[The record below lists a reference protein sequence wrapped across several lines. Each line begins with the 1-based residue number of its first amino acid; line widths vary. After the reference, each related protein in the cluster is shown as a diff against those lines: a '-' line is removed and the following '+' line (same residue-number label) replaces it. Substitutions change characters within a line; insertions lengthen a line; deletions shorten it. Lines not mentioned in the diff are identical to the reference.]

1 MKESKQSVSRI
12 ANIYGNHG
20 LLIDSNNQTHKF
32 MLKNS
37 KTKLYVGDCIET
49 NEIIDE
55 VTLIDKPKERINV
68 VERFDKLGK
77 KQIVAANVTQLLIV
91 IAPEP
96 QPNFLLLDKL
106 LLVSEL
112 MKNQAAIIYN
122 KNDLGRLTDNRILK
136 YKKLGYKLINM
147 SAKSNNNFEQFYKQ
161 LMNQTSFLVGQSGVG
176 KSTITNMLLN
186 NQELKTKTLS
196 SKTKKG
202 RHTTSTTSLYQI
214 NSKSFLI
221 DTPGVENLHP
231 AIENAQDIQ
240 LGFKEMK
247 LHIGKCKYRDCIHI
261 SEPLCS
267 VKDHLSKN
275 EIEPSRYENYKKLV
289 VDYKKTSNP

>member
-1 MKESKQSVSRI
+1 MKESNQSVSRI

-20 LLIDSNNQTHKF
+20 LLIDSDNQTHKF

-49 NEIIDE
+49 NEILDE
-55 VTLIDKPKERINV
+55 LTLIDKPKKRINV

-96 QPNFLLLDKL
+96 EPNFLLLDKL

-112 MKNQAAIIYN
+112 MKNQASIIYN
-122 KNDLGRLTDNRILK
+122 KNDLSHLEDNRILK
-136 YKKLGYKLINM
+136 YQKLGYKLINM
-147 SAKSNNNFEQFYKQ
+147 SAKTNNNFDALNDQ
-161 LMNQTSFLVGQSGVG
+161 LMSQTSFLVGQSGVG

-186 NQELKTKTLS
+186 NQKLKTKALS
-196 SKTKKG
+196 SKTNKG

-214 NSKSFLI
+214 NSKSYLI

-231 AIENAQDIQ
+231 AIENSQDIQ
-240 LGFKEMK
+240 LGFKEIKMH
-247 LHIGKCKYRDCIHI
+247 LGNCKYRDCIHI
-261 SEPLCS
+261 SEPFCS
-267 VKDHLSKN
+267 VKDHVSKN
-275 EIEPSRYENYKKLV
+275 EIETSRYESYKKLV

>member
-1 MKESKQSVSRI
+1 MKESNQSVSRI

-20 LLIDSNNQTHKF
+20 LLIDSDNQTHKF

-49 NEIIDE
+49 NEILDE
-55 VTLIDKPKERINV
+55 VTLIDKPKKRINV

-96 QPNFLLLDKL
+96 EPNFLLLDKL

-112 MKNQAAIIYN
+112 MKNQASIIYN
-122 KNDLGRLTDNRILK
+122 KNDLSHLEDNRILK
-136 YKKLGYKLINM
+136 YQKLGYKLINM
-147 SAKSNNNFEQFYKQ
+147 SAKTNNNFDALNDQ
-161 LMNQTSFLVGQSGVG
+161 LMSQTSFLVGQSGVG

-186 NQELKTKTLS
+186 NKKLKTKALS
-196 SKTKKG
+196 SKTNKG

-214 NSKSFLI
+214 NSKSYLI

-231 AIENAQDIQ
+231 AIENSQDIQ
-240 LGFKEMK
+240 LGFKEIKMH
-247 LHIGKCKYRDCIHI
+247 LGNCKYRDCIHI
-261 SEPLCS
+261 SEPFCS
-267 VKDHLSKN
+267 VKDHVSKN
-275 EIEPSRYENYKKLV
+275 EIETSRYENYKKLV

>member
-1 MKESKQSVSRI
+1 MKESNQSVSRI

-20 LLIDSNNQTHKF
+20 LLIDSDNQTHKF

-49 NEIIDE
+49 NEILDE
-55 VTLIDKPKERINV
+55 VTLIDKPKKRINV

-96 QPNFLLLDKL
+96 EPNFLLLDKL

-112 MKNQAAIIYN
+112 MKNKASIIYN
-122 KNDLGRLTDNRILK
+122 KNDLSHLEDNRILK
-136 YKKLGYKLINM
+136 YQKLGYKLINM
-147 SAKSNNNFEQFYKQ
+147 SAKTNNNFDALNDQ
-161 LMNQTSFLVGQSGVG
+161 LMSQTSFLVGQSGVG

-186 NQELKTKTLS
+186 NQKLKTKALS
-196 SKTKKG
+196 SKTNKG

-214 NSKSFLI
+214 NSKSYLI

-231 AIENAQDIQ
+231 AIENSQDIQ
-240 LGFKEMK
+240 LGFKEIKMH
-247 LHIGKCKYRDCIHI
+247 LGNCKYRDCIHI
-261 SEPLCS
+261 SEPFCS
-267 VKDHLSKN
+267 VKDHVSKN
-275 EIEPSRYENYKKLV
+275 EIETSRYENYKKLV

>member
-1 MKESKQSVSRI
+1 MKESNQSVSRI

-20 LLIDSNNQTHKF
+20 LLIDSDNQTHKF

-49 NEIIDE
+49 NEILDE
-55 VTLIDKPKERINV
+55 LTLIDKPKKRINV

-96 QPNFLLLDKL
+96 EPNFLLLDKL

-112 MKNQAAIIYN
+112 MKNQASIIYN
-122 KNDLGRLTDNRILK
+122 KNDLSHLEDNRILK
-136 YKKLGYKLINM
+136 YQKLGYKLINM
-147 SAKSNNNFEQFYKQ
+147 SAKTNNNFDALNDQ
-161 LMNQTSFLVGQSGVG
+161 LMSQTSFLVGQSGVG

-186 NQELKTKTLS
+186 NQKLKTKALS
-196 SKTKKG
+196 SKTNKG

-214 NSKSFLI
+214 NSKSYLI

-231 AIENAQDIQ
+231 AIENSQDIQ
-240 LGFKEMK
+240 LGFKEIKMH
-247 LHIGKCKYRDCIHI
+247 LGNCKYRDCIHI
-261 SEPLCS
+261 SEPFCS
-267 VKDHLSKN
+267 VKDHVSKN
-275 EIEPSRYENYKKLV
+275 EIETSRYENYKKLV

>member
-1 MKESKQSVSRI
+1 MKESNQSVSRI

-20 LLIDSNNQTHKF
+20 LLIDSDNQTHKF

-49 NEIIDE
+49 NEILDE
-55 VTLIDKPKERINV
+55 LTLIDKPKKRINV

-96 QPNFLLLDKL
+96 EPNFLLLDKL

-112 MKNQAAIIYN
+112 MKNQASIIYN
-122 KNDLGRLTDNRILK
+122 KNDLSHLEDNRILK
-136 YKKLGYKLINM
+136 YQKLGYKLINM
-147 SAKSNNNFEQFYKQ
+147 SAKTNNNFDALNDQ
-161 LMNQTSFLVGQSGVG
+161 LMSQTSFLVGQSGVG

-186 NQELKTKTLS
+186 NQKLKTKALS
-196 SKTKKG
+196 SKTNKG

-214 NSKSFLI
+214 NSNSYLI

-231 AIENAQDIQ
+231 AIENSQDIQ
-240 LGFKEMK
+240 LGFKEIK
-247 LHIGKCKYRDCIHI
+247 IHLGHCKYRDCIHI
-261 SEPLCS
+261 AEPFCS
-267 VKDHLSKN
+267 VKDHVNKN
-275 EIEPSRYENYKKLV
+275 EIETSRYENYKKLV

>member
-1 MKESKQSVSRI
+1 MKESNQSVSRI

-20 LLIDSNNQTHKF
+20 LLIDSDNQTHKF

-49 NEIIDE
+49 NEILDE
-55 VTLIDKPKERINV
+55 VTLIDKPKKRINV

-96 QPNFLLLDKL
+96 EPNFLLLDKL

-112 MKNQAAIIYN
+112 MKNQASIIYN
-122 KNDLGRLTDNRILK
+122 KNDLSHLEDNRILK
-136 YKKLGYKLINM
+136 YQKLGYKLINM
-147 SAKSNNNFEQFYKQ
+147 SAKTNNNFDALNDQ
-161 LMNQTSFLVGQSGVG
+161 LMSQTSFLVGQSGVG

-186 NQELKTKTLS
+186 NEKLKTKALS
-196 SKTKKG
+196 SKTNKG

-214 NSKSFLI
+214 NSKSYLI

-231 AIENAQDIQ
+231 AIENSQDIQ
-240 LGFKEMK
+240 LGFKEIKMH
-247 LHIGKCKYRDCIHI
+247 LGNCKYRDCIHI
-261 SEPLCS
+261 SEPFCS
-267 VKDHLSKN
+267 VKDHVSKN
-275 EIEPSRYENYKKLV
+275 EIETSRYEKYKKLV

>member
-1 MKESKQSVSRI
+1 MKESNQSVSRI

-20 LLIDSNNQTHKF
+20 LLIDSDNQTHKF

-49 NEIIDE
+49 NEILDE
-55 VTLIDKPKERINV
+55 VTLIDKPKKRINV

-96 QPNFLLLDKL
+96 EPNFLLLDKL

-112 MKNQAAIIYN
+112 MKNQASIIYN
-122 KNDLGRLTDNRILK
+122 KNDLSHLEDNRILK
-136 YKKLGYKLINM
+136 YQKLGYKLINM
-147 SAKSNNNFEQFYKQ
+147 SAKTNNNFDALNDQ
-161 LMNQTSFLVGQSGVG
+161 LMSQTSFLVGQSGVG

-186 NQELKTKTLS
+186 NQKLKTKALS
-196 SKTKKG
+196 SKTNKG

-214 NSKSFLI
+214 NSKSYLI

-231 AIENAQDIQ
+231 AIENSQDIQ
-240 LGFKEMK
+240 LGFKEIKMH
-247 LHIGKCKYRDCIHI
+247 LGNCKYRDCIHI
-261 SEPLCS
+261 SEPFCS
-267 VKDHLSKN
+267 IKDHVSKN
-275 EIEPSRYENYKKLV
+275 EIETSRYENYKKLV

>member
-1 MKESKQSVSRI
+1 MKESNQSVSRI

-20 LLIDSNNQTHKF
+20 LLIDSDNQTHKF

-49 NEIIDE
+49 NEILDE
-55 VTLIDKPKERINV
+55 VTLIDKPKKRINV

-96 QPNFLLLDKL
+96 EPNFLLLDKL

-112 MKNQAAIIYN
+112 MKNQASIIYN
-122 KNDLGRLTDNRILK
+122 KIDLSHLEDNRILK
-136 YKKLGYKLINM
+136 YQKLGYKLINM
-147 SAKSNNNFEQFYKQ
+147 SAKTNNNFDALNDQ
-161 LMNQTSFLVGQSGVG
+161 LMSQTSFLVGQSGVG

-186 NQELKTKTLS
+186 NKKLKTKALS
-196 SKTKKG
+196 SKTNKG

-214 NSKSFLI
+214 NSKSYLI

-231 AIENAQDIQ
+231 AIENSQDIQ
-240 LGFKEMK
+240 LGFKEIRMH
-247 LHIGKCKYRDCIHI
+247 LGNCKYRDCIHI
-261 SEPLCS
+261 SEPFCS
-267 VKDHLSKN
+267 VKDHVSKN
-275 EIEPSRYENYKKLV
+275 EIETSRYENYKKLV

>member
-267 VKDHLSKN
+267 VKEHLRKN
-275 EIEPSRYENYKKLV
+275 EIESSRYENYKKLV

>member
-1 MKESKQSVSRI
+1 MKESNQSVSRI

-20 LLIDSNNQTHKF
+20 LLIDSDNQTHKF

-49 NEIIDE
+49 NEILDE
-55 VTLIDKPKERINV
+55 VTLIDKPKKRINV

-96 QPNFLLLDKL
+96 EPNFLLLDKL

-112 MKNQAAIIYN
+112 MKNQASIIYN
-122 KNDLGRLTDNRILK
+122 KIDLSHLEDNRILK
-136 YKKLGYKLINM
+136 YQKLGYKLINM
-147 SAKSNNNFEQFYKQ
+147 SAKTNNNFDALNDQ
-161 LMNQTSFLVGQSGVG
+161 LMSQTSFLVGQSGVG

-186 NQELKTKTLS
+186 NQELKTKALT
-196 SKTKKG
+196 SKTNKG

-214 NSKSFLI
+214 NSKSYLI

-231 AIENAQDIQ
+231 AIENSQDIQ
-240 LGFKEMK
+240 LGFKEIKMH
-247 LHIGKCKYRDCIHI
+247 LGNCKYRDCIHI
-261 SEPLCS
+261 SEPFCS
-267 VKDHLSKN
+267 VKDHVSKN
-275 EIEPSRYENYKKLV
+275 EIETSRYENYKKLV

>member
-1 MKESKQSVSRI
+1 MKESNQSVSRI

-20 LLIDSNNQTHKF
+20 LLIDSDNQTHKF

-49 NEIIDE
+49 NEILDE
-55 VTLIDKPKERINV
+55 LTLIDKPKKRINV

-96 QPNFLLLDKL
+96 EPNFLLLDKL

-112 MKNQAAIIYN
+112 MKNKASIIYN
-122 KNDLGRLTDNRILK
+122 KNDLSHLEDNRILK
-136 YKKLGYKLINM
+136 YQKLGYKLINM
-147 SAKSNNNFEQFYKQ
+147 SAKTNNNFDALNDQ
-161 LMNQTSFLVGQSGVG
+161 LMSQTSFLVGQSGVG

-186 NQELKTKTLS
+186 NQKLKTKALS
-196 SKTKKG
+196 SKTNKG

-214 NSKSFLI
+214 NSKSYLI

-231 AIENAQDIQ
+231 AIENSQDIQ
-240 LGFKEMK
+240 LGFKEIKMH
-247 LHIGKCKYRDCIHI
+247 LGNCKYRDCIHI
-261 SEPLCS
+261 SEPFCS
-267 VKDHLSKN
+267 VKDHVSKN
-275 EIEPSRYENYKKLV
+275 EIETSRYENYKKLV

>member
-1 MKESKQSVSRI
+1 MKESNQSVSRI

-20 LLIDSNNQTHKF
+20 LLIDTDNQTHKF

-37 KTKLYVGDCIET
+37 KTKLYVGDFIET
-49 NEIIDE
+49 NEILDE
-55 VTLIDKPKERINV
+55 VTLIDKPKKRINV

-96 QPNFLLLDKL
+96 EPNFLLLDKL

-112 MKNQAAIIYN
+112 MKNQASIIYN
-122 KNDLGRLTDNRILK
+122 KNDLSHLEDNRILK
-136 YKKLGYKLINM
+136 YQKLGYKLINM
-147 SAKSNNNFEQFYKQ
+147 SAKTNNNFDVLNDQ
-161 LMNQTSFLVGQSGVG
+161 LMSQTSFLVGQSGVG

-186 NQELKTKTLS
+186 NQKLKTKALS
-196 SKTKKG
+196 SKTNKG

-214 NSKSFLI
+214 NSKSYLI

-231 AIENAQDIQ
+231 AIENSQDIQ
-240 LGFKEMK
+240 LGFKEIKMH
-247 LHIGKCKYRDCIHI
+247 LGNCKYRDCIHI
-261 SEPLCS
+261 SEPFCS
-267 VKDHLSKN
+267 IKDHVSKN
-275 EIEPSRYENYKKLV
+275 EIETSRYENYKKLV

>member
-20 LLIDSNNQTHKF
+20 LLIDSDNQTHKF

-37 KTKLYVGDCIET
+37 KTKLYVGDCIES
-49 NEIIDE
+49 NEITDE

-96 QPNFLLLDKL
+96 EPNFLLLDKL

-112 MKNQAAIIYN
+112 MMNQASIIYN
-122 KNDLGRLTDNRILK
+122 KNDLGRLEDNRILK
-136 YKKLGYKLINM
+136 YQNLGYKLINM
-147 SAKSNNNFEQFYKQ
+147 SAKSNNNFEKFYDQ
-161 LMNQTSFLVGQSGVG
+161 LMSQTSFLVGQSGVG

-196 SKTKKG
+196 SKTNKG

-214 NSKSFLI
+214 NSNSYLI

-231 AIENAQDIQ
+231 AIENSQDIQ
-240 LGFKEMK
+240 LGFKEIKMH
-247 LHIGKCKYRDCIHI
+247 LGHCKYRDCIHI
-261 SEPLCS
+261 SEPFCS
-267 VKDHLSKN
+267 VKDHVNKN
-275 EIEPSRYENYKKLV
+275 EIETSRYENYKKLV
-289 VDYKKTSNP
+289 EDYKKTSNP

>member
-1 MKESKQSVSRI
+1 MKESNQSVSRI

-20 LLIDSNNQTHKF
+20 LLIDSDNQTHKF

-49 NEIIDE
+49 NEILDE
-55 VTLIDKPKERINV
+55 LTLIDKPKKRINV

-96 QPNFLLLDKL
+96 EPNFLLLDKL

-112 MKNQAAIIYN
+112 MKNQASIIYN
-122 KNDLGRLTDNRILK
+122 KIDLSHLEDNRILK
-136 YKKLGYKLINM
+136 YQKLGYKLINM
-147 SAKSNNNFEQFYKQ
+147 SAKTNNNFDALNDQ
-161 LMNQTSFLVGQSGVG
+161 LMSQTSFLVGQSGVG

-186 NQELKTKTLS
+186 NQKLKTKALS
-196 SKTKKG
+196 SKTNKG

-214 NSKSFLI
+214 NSKSYLI

-231 AIENAQDIQ
+231 AIENSQDIQ
-240 LGFKEMK
+240 LGFKEIKMH
-247 LHIGKCKYRDCIHI
+247 LGNCKYRDCIHI
-261 SEPLCS
+261 SEPFCS
-267 VKDHLSKN
+267 VKDHVSKN
-275 EIEPSRYENYKKLV
+275 EIETSRYENYKKLV

>member
-1 MKESKQSVSRI
+1 MKESNQSVSRI

-20 LLIDSNNQTHKF
+20 LLIDSDNQTHKF

-49 NEIIDE
+49 NEILDE
-55 VTLIDKPKERINV
+55 VTLIDKPKKRINV

-96 QPNFLLLDKL
+96 EPNFLLLDKL

-112 MKNQAAIIYN
+112 MKNQASIIYN
-122 KNDLGRLTDNRILK
+122 KNDLSHLEDNRILK
-136 YKKLGYKLINM
+136 YQKLGYKLINM
-147 SAKSNNNFEQFYKQ
+147 SAKTNNNFDALNDQ
-161 LMNQTSFLVGQSGVG
+161 LMSQTSFLVGQSGVG

-186 NQELKTKTLS
+186 NQKLKTKALS
-196 SKTKKG
+196 SKTNKG

-214 NSKSFLI
+214 NSKSYLI

-231 AIENAQDIQ
+231 AIENSQDIQ
-240 LGFKEMK
+240 LGFKEIKMH
-247 LHIGKCKYRDCIHI
+247 LGNCKYRDCIHI
-261 SEPLCS
+261 SEPFCS
-267 VKDHLSKN
+267 VKDHVSKN
-275 EIEPSRYENYKKLV
+275 EIETSRYENYKKLV

>member
-1 MKESKQSVSRI
+1 MKESNQSVSRI

-20 LLIDSNNQTHKF
+20 LLIDSDNQTHKF

-49 NEIIDE
+49 NEILDE
-55 VTLIDKPKERINV
+55 VTLIDKPKKRINV

-96 QPNFLLLDKL
+96 EPNFLLLDKL

-112 MKNQAAIIYN
+112 MKNQASIIYN
-122 KNDLGRLTDNRILK
+122 KIDLSHLEDNRILK
-136 YKKLGYKLINM
+136 YQKLGYKLINM
-147 SAKSNNNFEQFYKQ
+147 SAKTNNNFDALNDQ
-161 LMNQTSFLVGQSGVG
+161 LMSQTSFLVGQSGVG

-186 NQELKTKTLS
+186 NQKLKTKALS
-196 SKTKKG
+196 SKTNKG

-214 NSKSFLI
+214 NSKSYLI

-231 AIENAQDIQ
+231 AIENSQDIQ
-240 LGFKEMK
+240 LGFKEIKMH
-247 LHIGKCKYRDCIHI
+247 LGNCKYRDCIHI
-261 SEPLCS
+261 SEPFCS
-267 VKDHLSKN
+267 VKDHVSKN
-275 EIEPSRYENYKKLV
+275 EIETSRYENYKKLV

>member
-37 KTKLYVGDCIET
+37 KTKLYVGDCIES
-49 NEIIDE
+49 NIIIDD

-112 MKNQAAIIYN
+112 MKNQAAIVYN

-275 EIEPSRYENYKKLV
+275 EIESSRYENYKKLV

>member
-1 MKESKQSVSRI
+1 MKESNQSVSRI

-20 LLIDSNNQTHKF
+20 LLIDSDNQTHKF

-49 NEIIDE
+49 NEILDE
-55 VTLIDKPKERINV
+55 VTLIDKPKKRINV

-96 QPNFLLLDKL
+96 EPNFLLLDKL

-112 MKNQAAIIYN
+112 MKNQASIIYN
-122 KNDLGRLTDNRILK
+122 KIDLSHLEDNRILK
-136 YKKLGYKLINM
+136 YQKLGYKLINM
-147 SAKSNNNFEQFYKQ
+147 SAKTNNNFDALNDQ
-161 LMNQTSFLVGQSGVG
+161 LMSQTSFLVGQSGVG

-186 NQELKTKTLS
+186 NKKLKTKALS
-196 SKTKKG
+196 SKTNKG

-214 NSKSFLI
+214 NSKSYLI

-231 AIENAQDIQ
+231 AIENSQDIQ
-240 LGFKEMK
+240 LGFKEIKMH
-247 LHIGKCKYRDCIHI
+247 LGNCKYRDCIHI
-261 SEPLCS
+261 SEPFCS
-267 VKDHLSKN
+267 VKDHVSKN
-275 EIEPSRYENYKKLV
+275 EIETSRYENYKKLV

>member
-1 MKESKQSVSRI
+1 MKEPNQSVLRI

-20 LLIDSNNQTHKF
+20 LLIDSDNHTHKF

-37 KTKLYVGDCIET
+37 KTKLYVGDCIESK
-49 NEIIDE
+49 EIIDE
-55 VTLIDKPKERINV
+55 VTLIDKPKIRINV

-96 QPNFLLLDKL
+96 EPNFLLLDKL

-112 MKNQAAIIYN
+112 MKNQALIIYN
-122 KNDLGRLTDNRILK
+122 KNDLGHLEDNRILK
-136 YKKLGYKLINM
+136 YQKLGYKLINM
-147 SAKSNNNFEQFYKQ
+147 SAKSNNNFEQLYDQ

-186 NQELKTKTLS
+186 NQELKTKALS
-196 SKTKKG
+196 SKTNKG

-214 NSKSFLI
+214 NSKSYLI

-231 AIENAQDIQ
+231 AIENSQDIQ
-240 LGFKEMK
+240 LGFKEIKMH
-247 LHIGKCKYRDCIHI
+247 LGDCKYRDCIHI
-261 SEPLCS
+261 SEPFCS
-267 VKDHLSKN
+267 VKDHVSKN
-275 EIEPSRYENYKKLV
+275 EIETSRYENYKKLV
-289 VDYKKTSNP
+289 EDYKKTSNP

>member
-1 MKESKQSVSRI
+1 MKESKQSISRI

-20 LLIDSNNQTHKF
+20 LLIDSDNQTHKF

-37 KTKLYVGDCIET
+37 KTKLYVGDCIES
-49 NEIIDE
+49 NEITDE

-96 QPNFLLLDKL
+96 EPNFLLLDKL

-112 MKNQAAIIYN
+112 MKNQASIIYN
-122 KNDLGRLTDNRILK
+122 KNDLGRLEDNRILK
-136 YKKLGYKLINM
+136 YQNLGYKLINM
-147 SAKSNNNFEQFYKQ
+147 SAKSNNNFEQFYDQ
-161 LMNQTSFLVGQSGVG
+161 LMSQTSFLVGQSGVG
-176 KSTITNMLLN
+176 KSTITNMLLS

-196 SKTKKG
+196 SKTNKG

-214 NSKSFLI
+214 NLNSYLI

-231 AIENAQDIQ
+231 AIENSQDIQ
-240 LGFKEMK
+240 LGFKEIKMH
-247 LHIGKCKYRDCIHI
+247 LGHCKYRDCIHI
-261 SEPLCS
+261 SEPFCS
-267 VKDHLSKN
+267 VKDHVNKN
-275 EIEPSRYENYKKLV
+275 EIETSRYENYKKLV
-289 VDYKKTSNP
+289 EDYKKTSNP

>member
-1 MKESKQSVSRI
+1 MKEPNQSVLRI

-20 LLIDSNNQTHKF
+20 LLIDSDNQTHKF

-49 NEIIDE
+49 NEILDE
-55 VTLIDKPKERINV
+55 LTLIDKPKKRINV

-96 QPNFLLLDKL
+96 EPNFLLLDKL

-112 MKNQAAIIYN
+112 MKNQASIIYN
-122 KNDLGRLTDNRILK
+122 KNDLSHLEDNRILK
-136 YKKLGYKLINM
+136 YQKLGYKLINM
-147 SAKSNNNFEQFYKQ
+147 SAKTNNNFDALNDQ
-161 LMNQTSFLVGQSGVG
+161 LMSQTSFLVGQSGVG

-186 NQELKTKTLS
+186 NEKLKTKALS
-196 SKTKKG
+196 SKTNKG

-214 NSKSFLI
+214 NSKSYLI

-231 AIENAQDIQ
+231 AIENSQDIQ
-240 LGFKEMK
+240 LGFKEIKMH
-247 LHIGKCKYRDCIHI
+247 LGNCKYRDCIHI
-261 SEPLCS
+261 SEPFCS
-267 VKDHLSKN
+267 VKDHVSKN
-275 EIEPSRYENYKKLV
+275 EIETSRYENYKKLV

>member
-1 MKESKQSVSRI
+1 MKESNQSVSRI

-20 LLIDSNNQTHKF
+20 LLIDSDNQTHKF

-49 NEIIDE
+49 NEILDE
-55 VTLIDKPKERINV
+55 LTLIEKPKKRINV

-96 QPNFLLLDKL
+96 EPNFLLLDKL

-112 MKNQAAIIYN
+112 MKNQASIIYN
-122 KNDLGRLTDNRILK
+122 KNDLSHLEDNRILK
-136 YKKLGYKLINM
+136 YQKLGYKLINM
-147 SAKSNNNFEQFYKQ
+147 SAKTNNNFDALNDQ
-161 LMNQTSFLVGQSGVG
+161 LMSQTSFLVGQSGVG

-186 NQELKTKTLS
+186 NQKLKTKALS
-196 SKTKKG
+196 SKTNKG

-214 NSKSFLI
+214 NSKSYLI

-231 AIENAQDIQ
+231 AIENSQDIQ
-240 LGFKEMK
+240 LGFKEIKMH
-247 LHIGKCKYRDCIHI
+247 LGNCKYRDCIHI
-261 SEPLCS
+261 SEPFCS
-267 VKDHLSKN
+267 VKDHVSKN
-275 EIEPSRYENYKKLV
+275 EIETSRYENYKKLV

>member
-1 MKESKQSVSRI
+1 MKESNQSVSRI

-20 LLIDSNNQTHKF
+20 LLIDSDNQTHKF

-49 NEIIDE
+49 NEILDE
-55 VTLIDKPKERINV
+55 LTLIDKPKKRINV

-96 QPNFLLLDKL
+96 EPNFLLLDKL

-112 MKNQAAIIYN
+112 MKNQASIIYN
-122 KNDLGRLTDNRILK
+122 KNDLSHLEDNRILK
-136 YKKLGYKLINM
+136 YQKLGYKLINM
-147 SAKSNNNFEQFYKQ
+147 SAKSNNNFDALNDQ
-161 LMNQTSFLVGQSGVG
+161 LMSQTSFLVGQSGVG

-186 NQELKTKTLS
+186 NQKLKTKALS
-196 SKTKKG
+196 SKTNKG

-214 NSKSFLI
+214 NSKSYLI

-231 AIENAQDIQ
+231 AIENSQDIQ
-240 LGFKEMK
+240 LGFKEIKMH
-247 LHIGKCKYRDCIHI
+247 LGNCKYRDCIHI
-261 SEPLCS
+261 SEPFCS
-267 VKDHLSKN
+267 VKDHVSKN
-275 EIEPSRYENYKKLV
+275 EIETSRYENYKKLV

>member
-37 KTKLYVGDCIET
+37 KTKLYVGDSIES
-49 NEIIDE
+49 NIIIDD

-122 KNDLGRLTDNRILK
+122 KNDLGHLTDNRILK

-267 VKDHLSKN
+267 VKEHLRKN
-275 EIEPSRYENYKKLV
+275 EIESSRYENYKKLV

>member
-214 NSKSFLI
+214 NSESFLI